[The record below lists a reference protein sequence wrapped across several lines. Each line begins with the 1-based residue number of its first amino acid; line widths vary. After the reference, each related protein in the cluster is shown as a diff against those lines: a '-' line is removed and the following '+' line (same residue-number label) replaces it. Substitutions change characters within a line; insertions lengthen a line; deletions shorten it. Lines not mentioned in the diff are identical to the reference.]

1 MSARFDTAGRL
12 FHSPADIVASLM
24 RGLATRTPERL
35 KRGYADL
42 RHLSA
47 WRRLP
52 VARVTRAYIAAN
64 GLVVQAGPFAGM
76 RYPRYAVGRA
86 ELLVPKLL
94 GAYEQE
100 LHGELQAVPA
110 ARFDTIVDIG
120 ASDGYY
126 AVGFALKGPDSRVVA
141 YEMNP
146 FPARVCRA
154 LAVENGVA
162 ARVDLRGECRPQ
174 DLLELPQGSLFVL
187 CDAEGAERELMDPE
201 RAPRLRDASA
211 IVELHE
217 FASPGVTEEISRR
230 FAGTHD
236 VRILHSG
243 SRYIADYPALMSVP
257 DVGYMDRE
265 MAVSEF
271 RHSRISWAVL
281 TPRRSG

>member
-1 MSARFDTAGRL
+1 MSARRDTRGRL
-12 FHSPADIVASLM
+12 FDTHADIVASLM
-24 RGLATRTPERL
+24 GALAKRTPDRL
-35 KRGYADL
+35 KRAYADL

-52 VARVTRAYIAAN
+52 VARITRAYTAAN
-64 GLVVQAGPFAGM
+64 GLTVQAGPFAGM
-76 RYPRYAVGRA
+76 RYPRYAAGRA

-100 LHGELQAVPA
+100 LHPVIERVLGS
-110 ARFDTIVDIG
+110 RFATIVDIG

-126 AVGFALKGPDSRVVA
+126 AVGLALKSTHSRVIA
-141 YEMNP
+141 YEMNA

-154 LAVENGVA
+154 LAAENGVA
-162 ARVDLRGECRPQ
+162 GRIELHGECRPR
-174 DLLELPQGSLFVL
+174 DLLELPHGSLFVL
-187 CDAEGAERELMDPE
+187 CDVEGAERELMDPDKV
-201 RAPRLRDASA
+201 PRLRDAYA

-217 FASPGVTEEISRR
+217 FASPGVSETISHR
-230 FAGTHD
+230 FADTHD

-243 SRYIADYPALMSVP
+243 PRYAADYPVLMSVP
-257 DVGYMDRE
+257 NVGYMDRE

-281 TPRRSG
+281 TPRRS

>member
-1 MSARFDTAGRL
+1 
-12 FHSPADIVASLM
+12 M
-24 RGLATRTPERL
+24 RGLATRAPERL
-35 KRGYADL
+35 KRGYAEL

-52 VARVTRAYIAAN
+52 VARITRAYVAAN
-64 GLVVQAGPFAGM
+64 GLAVQAGPFAGM
-76 RYPRYAVGRA
+76 RYPRHAVGRA

-100 LHGELQAVPA
+100 LHPAVEAVLA

-126 AVGFALKGPDSRVVA
+126 AVGLALSSPDSRVLA

-154 LAVENGVA
+154 LAAENGVA
-162 ARVDLRGECRPQ
+162 ARIDLRGECRSP
-174 DLLELPQGSLFVL
+174 DLLELPPGSLFVL
-187 CDAEGAERELMDPE
+187 CDVEGAERELMDPE
-201 RAPRLRDASA
+201 RAPRLREASA

-217 FASPGVTEEISRR
+217 FASPGVTEVISSR

-236 VRILHSG
+236 VDVLHSG
-243 SRYIADYPALMSVP
+243 PRYVADYPALMSVP

>member
-1 MSARFDTAGRL
+1 MPVMRARFDTGGRL
-12 FHSPADIVASLM
+12 FDPPADIVASLM
-24 RGLATRTPERL
+24 RGLATRAPERL

-52 VARVTRAYIAAN
+52 VARVTRAYIAAS
-64 GLVVQAGPFAGM
+64 GLAVQAGPFAGM
-76 RYPRYAVGRA
+76 RYPRLAVARA
-86 ELLVPKLL
+86 ELLVTKLL

-100 LHGELQAVPA
+100 LHEAVEAVVA

-126 AVGFALKGPDSRVVA
+126 AVGFALKSPQSRVLA
-141 YEMNP
+141 YELNA

-154 LAVENGVA
+154 LAAENEVA
-162 ARVDLRGECRPQ
+162 ARIDLRG
-174 DLLELPQGSLFVL
+174 GSLFVL
-187 CDAEGAERELMDPE
+187 CDVEGAERDLMDPA

-217 FASPGVTEEISRR
+217 FASPGVTEEIERR
-230 FAGTHD
+230 FAATHE

-243 SRYIADYPALMSVP
+243 PRYVADYPALTSVP
-257 DVGYMDRE
+257 D
-265 MAVSEF
+265 
-271 RHSRISWAVL
+271 
-281 TPRRSG
+281 

>member
-1 MSARFDTAGRL
+1 LDATGGQVSDRR
-12 FHSPADIVASLM
+12 ADIVATPM
-24 RGLATRTPERL
+24 EALAKRTPERL
-35 KRGYADL
+35 KRAYADL

-52 VARVTRAYIAAN
+52 VARITRAYVAAN
-64 GLVVQAGPFAGM
+64 GLAVKAGPFAGM
-76 RYPRYAVGRA
+76 RYPRSAIGRA

-100 LHGELQAVPA
+100 LHAAVDAVLA

-126 AVGFALKGPDSRVVA
+126 AVGFALKSPESRVLA

-154 LAVENGVA
+154 LAAENGVA
-162 ARVDLRGECRPQ
+162 ARIDLRGECRAQ
-174 DLLELPQGSLFVL
+174 DLVDLPEGSVFVL
-187 CDAEGAERELMDPE
+187 CDVEGAERDLMDPE
-201 RAPRLRDASA
+201 HLPRLRGAHA

-217 FASPGVTEEISRR
+217 FASPGVTEMISER
-230 FAGTHD
+230 FAGTHE

-243 SRYIADYPALMSVP
+243 SRYVADYPALVSVP
-257 DVGYMDRE
+257 GVGYMDRE

-281 TPRRSG
+281 TPRSG